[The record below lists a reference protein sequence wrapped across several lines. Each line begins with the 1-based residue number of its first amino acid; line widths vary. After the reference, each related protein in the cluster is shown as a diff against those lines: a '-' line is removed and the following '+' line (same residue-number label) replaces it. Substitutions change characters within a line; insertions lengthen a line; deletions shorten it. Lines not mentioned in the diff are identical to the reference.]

1 MVRIADKKGLR
12 TVQRLITAGRLR
24 LPAGYASVL
33 THVVWKTQTMG
44 PPGIVP
50 GQAAFQAA
58 CRLRSAGLGS
68 KGTAALLVE
77 TRPADESG
85 RP

>member
-1 MVRIADKKGLR
+1 
-12 TVQRLITAGRLR
+12 
-24 LPAGYASVL
+24 
-33 THVVWKTQTMG
+33 MG

-58 CRLRSAGLGS
+58 CRLRAAGLGS

-85 RP
+85 RPVGANTRYFHAGAVKAGAWLEGSEESFGR